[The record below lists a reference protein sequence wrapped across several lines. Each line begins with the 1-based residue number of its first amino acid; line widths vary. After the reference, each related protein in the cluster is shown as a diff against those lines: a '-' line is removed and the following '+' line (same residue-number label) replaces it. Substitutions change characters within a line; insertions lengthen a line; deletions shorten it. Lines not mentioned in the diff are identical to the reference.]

1 MTDALTSLDMSTGLR
16 KVADRA
22 KREPAA
28 RFHSLAHLIDEELLA
43 GAFARLRSDAAVG
56 VDGIT
61 KEQYGQD
68 LQSKLRE
75 PARAAEDEAISSS
88 ADPTGAHSQGE
99 AGSEL
104 GRSASR
110 PPKIRWSRMQLRE
123 VLEAVYEQDFL
134 DCSYGFR
141 PGRSAHDAVRA
152 LTRAVN
158 VGEANWILEFD
169 IASFFDSVRPNA
181 AVGDAPGAGGRWVA
195 ACDSSANACMWG
207 CWTGRCSTEP
217 SEGTVQ
223 GSTLSPLLGNVYLHT
238 VLDRWFAEEVR
249 PRLRGKAT
257 FIRFADDGVFG
268 FERQDDAR
276 RVLAVLSKRME
287 RFGLTLHPEKT
298 RLLDFRRPS
307 RSRGEGRSPTT
318 FDFLGFCWY
327 WRRTR
332 AGSWAVACKTRR
344 ARLARAIQASVCLV
358 SSEQSTPP
366 VSQQHAALRRRVQG
380 HINYFGVNGNI
391 QSLKRFVHQVQRSW
405 FKWLNRRSQRARL
418 DWERFEDLLKA
429 LPLPECANCR
439 THLEMSDDQATRK
452 THPRKSRT
460 AEIPTSGSGEGPG
473 RATSLGYSTARPSMP
488 STMR

>member
-1 MTDALTSLDMSTGLR
+1 MVANRSLGNPTDRDDNGGLR
-16 KVADRA
+16 NRMCNGSRTAVLPETAGYTTEPYRA
-22 KREPAA
+22 CAPH
-28 RFHSLAHLIDEELLA
+28 FYPN
-43 GAFARLRSDAAVG
+43 
-56 VDGIT
+56 
-61 KEQYGQD
+61 QYGQD
-68 LQSKLRE
+68 LQNNLRDLHE
-75 PARAAEDEAISSS
+75 RLKTKRYRHQPIRRVHIPKEK
-88 ADPTGAHSQGE
+88 QGQ
-99 AGSEL
+99 
-104 GRSASR
+104 SR
-110 PPKIRWSRMQLRE
+110 PIGISATEDKVVQSAVRE

-152 LTRAVN
+152 LTRAVD

-169 IASFFDSVRPNA
+169 VMSFFDSVRRSLLLEMLQERVA
-181 AVGDAPGAGGRWVA
+181 DGSLLRLIGKCLHVGVLDGEVF
-195 ACDSSANACMWG
+195 
-207 CWTGRCSTEP
+207 TEP

-268 FERQDDAR
+268 FERQDDAQ

-332 AGSWAVACKTRR
+332 KGNWAVACKTRR
-344 ARLARAIQASVCLV
+344 ARLARAIQRVYVWCRDNRHL
-358 SSEQSTPP
+358 P
-366 VSQQHAALRRRVQG
+366 VQQQHAALTRRVQG
-380 HINYFGVNGNI
+380 HINYFGVNGNLA
-391 QSLKRFVHQVQRSW
+391 SLKRFVHQANRSW

-418 DWERFEDLLKA
+418 NWERFEDLLGD
-429 LPLPECANCR
+429 LPLP
-439 THLEMSDDQATRK
+439 K
-452 THPRKSRT
+452 
-460 AEIPTSGSGEGPG
+460 
-473 RATSLGYSTARPSMP
+473 ARIVVSIW
-488 STMR
+488 R